1 MLERTIDMDVKE
13 LIEHMKKH
21 KDALV
26 LFGDNGLKNPPDIDP
41 SVLTNKKL
49 IRDADNFWAY
59 YFENVLNNDEMSDAQ
74 KVIMHMDKEDLLSGI
89 INLTFDDKLE
99 NSKMLINLHG
109 VASEFKCNSCKIMYS
124 KEYVTS
130 FESGI
135 KCEVCGKPLRPN
147 ILLTGERY
155 IDDKFNA
162 FKQMVLDTHTLF
174 IVGLDWNEDAVV
186 DLIASY
192 GDMKEVRNMK
202 EADKRI
208 LVAVGADDII
218 DISDIGRFEFL
229 VNGNVN
235 ESMKRFSSYL

>member
-1 MLERTIDMDVKE
+1 MNTTE
-13 LIEHMKKH
+13 LLEHMEKH

-26 LFGDNGLKNPPDIDP
+26 LFGEKGLSSSNDIDQEMM
-41 SVLTNKKL
+41 SNKTLRRKP
-49 IRDADNFWAY
+49 DEFWKY
-59 YFENVLNNDEMSDAQ
+59 YFQNIVTGDVLSDAQ
-74 KVIMHMDKEDLLSGI
+74 KAVIQMDKKGLLSGI
-89 INLTFDDKLE
+89 INLTFDDKFE
-99 NSKMLINLHG
+99 NSNMLINLHG
-109 VASEFKCNSCKIMYS
+109 VCSDFKCTTCKINYT

-130 FESGI
+130 FDSGV

-155 IDDKFNA
+155 VDDKFNA

-202 EADKRI
+202 EADQRI
-208 LVAVGADDII
+208 MVAVGTDDII

-229 VNGNVN
+229 VSGDVN
-235 ESMKRFSSYL
+235 ESMKRFSCLAE

>member
-1 MLERTIDMDVKE
+1 MDVKE

-109 VASEFKCNSCKIMYS
+109 VASEFKCNSCKVNYT

-135 KCEVCGKPLRPN
+135 KCEICGKALRPN